1 MKEGE
6 EYKMQDLDELYGY
19 MWLKPDVTNINADI
33 FVDDGK
39 AYIRDNHVPL
49 LFVRNG
55 NGREITEFIP
65 ISISES
71 PTILD
76 KSIVIKMDLSIIK
89 QIIEFI
95 KVNFKTLMALAN
107 GKISAENLVLVSSN
121 EKSSLYKV
129 GDWVKFISA
138 QPGICVNRYA
148 DDDCKIEK
156 EEHVGIIKNVH
167 TIMKGW
173 YSYAIETIPVPWLCD
188 IDERDIKQKLS
199 DEQIKM
205 IKEKHNGVIFPVWDL
220 HEKYDEIKIYEV
232 GRLDYYLA
240 RKNGKFGILD
250 AKGKEIAPVIMDEVH
265 EMIDTDGCIPL
276 VKEGKW
282 GLIHLGMYVEP
293 IYDKMEIRSEAYVK
307 VWLNGVQGWLDING
321 QFTTEKSQA
330 DIGSWYDVDK

>member
-65 ISISES
+65 ISISEL

-76 KSIVIKMDLSIIK
+76 KSIVIKIDLSIIK

-107 GKISAENLVLVSSN
+107 GKISAENFVLVSSN
-121 EKSSLYKV
+121 EKSSRYKV
-129 GDWVKFISA
+129 GDWVKFISD
-138 QPGICVNRYA
+138 QPSVCVNRYA
-148 DDDCKIEK
+148 DENSIIKK

-167 TIMKGW
+167 TIMNGL
-173 YSYAIETIPVPWLCD
+173 YSYVIETIPVPLLCH
-188 IDERDIKQKLS
+188 IDEKDIKQKLS
-199 DEQIKM
+199 DEQIKV
-205 IKEKHNGVIFPVWDL
+205 IKEKYNDVISPVWDL
-220 HEKYDEIKIYEV
+220 HDKYDEIKIYEG

-240 RKNGKFGILD
+240 KKNGKLGILD
-250 AKGKEIAPVIMDEVH
+250 AKGNEITPVIMDEVH
-265 EMIDTDGCIPL
+265 EMTDKDGCIPL
-276 VKEGKW
+276 VKDGKW
-282 GLIHLGMYVEP
+282 GLVHFGLYVEP
-293 IYDKMEIRSEAYVK
+293 IYDEMEIWSEEYVK

-321 QFTTEKSQA
+321 RFTTDKSQA
-330 DIGSWYDVDK
+330 DIGSWYDVGK